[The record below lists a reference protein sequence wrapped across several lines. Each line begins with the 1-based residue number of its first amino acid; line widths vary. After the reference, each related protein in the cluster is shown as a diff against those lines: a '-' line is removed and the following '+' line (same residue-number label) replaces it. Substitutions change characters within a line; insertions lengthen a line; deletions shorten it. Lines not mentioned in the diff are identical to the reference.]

1 MNRSTATFITTT
13 ALCIGLYGM
22 LATPSNAQG
31 NSCSAAKPLA
41 ARLAPLTKGE
51 VAAVQTPDQPKDLS
65 ALAFTGPDGKL
76 MTMADFKGKTVLLN
90 LWATW
95 CAPCR
100 KEMPALDK
108 LQTEL
113 GGADFEVV
121 AINIDQRN
129 LDKPKAFLQE
139 IGVNKLAYYSD
150 SSAKVFQSLRAM
162 DRALGMPTTLLIDK
176 NGCELGYLAGP
187 AEWASDDAIKLV
199 KAALGW

>member
-1 MNRSTATFITTT
+1 MNRTVKTAMLSI
-13 ALCIGLYGM
+13 LCIGLYGI
-22 LATPSNAQG
+22 LTASSNAQQA
-31 NSCSAAKPLA
+31 CSTAKPLA
-41 ARLAPLTKGE
+41 AKLAPLTKGE
-51 VAAVQTPDQPKDLS
+51 LAAVQTPDQPKDLS
-65 ALAFTGPDGKL
+65 SLAFIGPDNKP
-76 MTMADFKGKTVLLN
+76 MTIADLKGKTVLLN

-108 LQTEL
+108 LQATL

-129 LDKPKAFLQE
+129 LDRPKAFLQE
-139 IGVNKLAYYSD
+139 VNVNKLTYYSD
-150 SSAKVFQSLRAM
+150 SSAKIFQSLRAL

-187 AEWASDDAIKLV
+187 AEWASDDAVNYV
-199 KAALGW
+199 KAALGQ